1 MSKIPTIGETGVSI
15 LSVASGTRARTDDE
29 LVASWVDGLSSGHTR
44 RNFDA
49 TALRFLE
56 ALPVGLRKAT
66 VEDVRQALAVLTTD
80 CSAGTARQYVLRIKS
95 LLSYAHRLG
104 YTPFNAGV
112 VLKVKSAARGAQLAK
127 RILPEVDVKLLIRAA
142 RTERDR
148 VLLAVGY
155 GGGLRVS
162 ELVGL
167 KWGDVIAREKQV
179 QLSVLGKGG
188 VVRQVLLPNAVSR
201 QLLEH
206 RGDAGANDPVF
217 AARHGGPLTERAV
230 HSLVKR
236 TARAAGISEA
246 VSPHWLRHAH
256 GSHAID
262 RGAPLPE
269 VQATAWPRQRRDDQR
284 LSPRPSRYVERAL
297 SGRGDFQVTGTT
309 ADPIAPSSTTRI
321 PAPASDVTADVSIF
335 YPGYCIV
342 RSCVKCSKLRNFD
355 VRAGHGTP
363 ILGAELAPT
372 RAPLPSMERLSDPH
386 DDGGGLGN

>member
-1 MSKIPTIGETGVSI
+1 MTSLPTVGDLGITVVST
-15 LSVASGTRARTDDE
+15 VSGTRAVTDRE
-29 LVASWVDGLSSGHTR
+29 LVASWVEGLTSVHSR
-44 RNFDA
+44 RNFEA

-56 ALPVGLRKAT
+56 ALPVGLRQAT
-66 VEDVRQALAVLTTD
+66 VEDVRQALGSITAN
-80 CSAGTARQYVLRIKS
+80 CGTGTGRQYVLRIKS

-148 VLLAVGY
+148 VLLAVAY

-188 VVRQVLLPNAVSR
+188 LVRQVLLPKTVSR
-201 QLLEH
+201 QVLDL
-206 RGDAGANDPVF
+206 RGEVGASPREGGGPVF
-217 AARHGGPLTERAV
+217 PARHGGHLTERAV
-230 HSLVKR
+230 HGLLKR
-236 TARAAGISEA
+236 TARAAGINEA

-269 VQATAWPRQRRDDQR
+269 VQATLGHANVATTSGY
-284 LSPRPSRYVERAL
+284 LHARPDTS
-297 SGRGDFQVTGTT
+297 SGLYLDEG
-309 ADPIAPSSTTRI
+309 
-321 PAPASDVTADVSIF
+321 IF
-335 YPGYCIV
+335 
-342 RSCVKCSKLRNFD
+342 R
-355 VRAGHGTP
+355 
-363 ILGAELAPT
+363 
-372 RAPLPSMERLSDPH
+372 
-386 DDGGGLGN
+386 